1 MSIIRDFLVGV
12 LAVIWIIAVC
22 STLIEKVKEMRK

>member
-1 MSIIRDFLVGV
+1 MNIIRDFLVGV

-22 STLIEKVKEMRK
+22 CASIEKWRERKN